1 MPDITMR
8 VCRIR
13 TLKPAIMVVAIIN
26 SIFLINSSLI
36 TDCNVFVFWKCFN
49 CLKRITNKFSEKHE
63 NLRDNC
69 EYNTQWKLYL
79 YLTKYLF
86 R

>member
-1 MPDITMR
+1 MSLFSENAS
-8 VCRIR
+8 
-13 TLKPAIMVVAIIN
+13 TLN
-26 SIFLINSSLI
+26 ESLI
-36 TDCNVFVFWKCFN
+36 SLGV
-49 CLKRITNKFSEKHE
+49 KHE

>member
-1 MPDITMR
+1 MLQLMFSENKTI
-8 VCRIR
+8 
-13 TLKPAIMVVAIIN
+13 
-26 SIFLINSSLI
+26 
-36 TDCNVFVFWKCFN
+36 
-49 CLKRITNKFSEKHE
+49 NKFRREKHE

-69 EYNTQWKLYL
+69 EYNTSEKLYL